1 MKAENPLDKKLE
13 VWADRTP
20 EDVREA
26 AIFVTDTLDL
36 CWASAQT
43 VFEHKA
49 TPELTLAIYDRIRA
63 RMAEAPREGGVT
75 NGR

>member
-1 MKAENPLDKKLE
+1 MKADNPFDKKLE
-13 VWADRTP
+13 TWAARTP

-43 VFEHKA
+43 VFEHTA
-49 TPELTLAIYDRIRA
+49 TSEITLAIYDRIRA
-63 RMAEAPREGGVT
+63 RMAEPPREA
-75 NGR
+75 GRANAR